1 MKKKIELTKEQAE
14 EMYYNINSYFLALRM
29 AEMIDKTMFSRLK
42 FGTPLMNNHL
52 RKARESIQALLGE
65 FNKVFRAK
73 DTDIVEY
80 EAPAAL
86 FEVLEYFS
94 RMPPEQIEENLK
106 NIKNYE
112 LPTKS

>member
-14 EMYYNINSYFLALRM
+14 ELYYNINSFYLALRM
-29 AEMIDKTMFSRLK
+29 AEMIDKTMFGRLK
-42 FGTPLMNNHL
+42 FGKPSMNNHL

-73 DTDIVEY
+73 NVDEIEYDI
-80 EAPAAL
+80 PAAL

-94 RMPPEQIEENLK
+94 RMHPEQIEETLK
-106 NIKNYE
+106 KIKNG
-112 LPTKS
+112 K